1 MSECADTIRM
11 QHFVVLNVAVKMKK
25 KCVCVHVCVFACTCL
40 CVCVCA
46 RVYGGEEGGC
56 RCLILE
62 FECGC
67 KLKMR
72 KLK

>member
-1 MSECADTIRM
+1 M
-11 QHFVVLNVAVKMKK
+11 AVKMKK
-25 KCVCVHVCVFACTCL
+25 KCVCMHV
-40 CVCVCA
+40 CVCVCVHVSVCVCVRA

-72 KLK
+72 KPK